1 MNPEQHLILILI
13 TCRYHISI
21 NRIGNIGQLTVL
33 PANLPPGEEA
43 DTTPVS
49 GASPAG
55 FSKMDLLPTDTLWIG
70 EGDTGVFGIFVG
82 IFVCF
87 KGDKMGLIF

>member
-1 MNPEQHLILILI
+1 MVTLSRFFSRDFSHEKPVIHFSFGD
-13 TCRYHISI
+13 RYHISI

-70 EGDTGVFGIFVG
+70 EAVG
-82 IFVCF
+82 
-87 KGDKMGLIF
+87 MW